1 MRTRRVYYRDYGVTV
16 QEKKELLKY
25 CRYLPNREK
34 NLLQQ
39 VAEIINLDISG
50 ALIISLVLGKS
61 YEKVNEKGT
70 VYLGREDFYG
80 YQRLVLVNF
89 RRLLIRLGIYPF
101 INERW

>member
-1 MRTRRVYYRDYGVTV
+1 MRTRRVYYRDYGIAD
-16 QEKKELLKY
+16 QEKKKLLKY

-34 NLLQQ
+34 DLLQQ
-39 VAEIINLDISG
+39 VAEIINPDISG
-50 ALIISLVLGKS
+50 SLIISLVLGKS
-61 YEKVNEKGT
+61 YEKVNENT
-70 VYLGREDFYG
+70 IVYLGREDFYG